1 MPRCDGR
8 PDGPCP
14 LKKNDSSVHGSQGD
28 LMLCDECEQFR
39 FPYIK
44 QRNRKKNKQKT
55 LTSLSASSADAE
67 AVVCT
72 NSPMLAD
79 IQDVNCNSSPPDD
92 DVAAHGIS
100 PALIAELAVSGE
112 LSSADTAEVCVT
124 VPAHSVIC
132 NELLM
137 YVNCFRDR
145 AQVDNVK
152 KVLSSFYSS
161 NEISEAKKLLLTIST
176 DTVNS
181 EFATERRSSTQ
192 RLASEAEIDDIVGL
206 FNMLDCGGC
215 LNGIKFAACN
225 YDRLPM
231 YGPEDLNECAI
242 ADRQARAEATITA
255 LSTKVE
261 QLTSN
266 QSAVNTTSTTVVSD
280 TTRIADMFDKKLLE
294 STRAIQDQICQL
306 AAVCTQIKLSSCTNG
321 GTVSSVAQK
330 RPVDRT
336 RNVVISGIAE
346 DRIDSVWRS
355 KVADVLRIAAGHDIQ
370 ILDAFRIGGK
380 FDALKVRP
388 ILVKLH
394 SAWDRRIVLSGAHNL
409 SKDARFVRVF
419 LSPDEPIEV
428 RRRNQLERLKKRAL
442 REGKC
447 ATVNDGALLIDGVIV
462 FSLERGSVRRPATA
476 DGDNVSPSV
485 TDG

>member
-1 MPRCDGR
+1 M
-8 PDGPCP
+8 
-14 LKKNDSSVHGSQGD
+14 
-28 LMLCDECEQFR
+28 
-39 FPYIK
+39 
-44 QRNRKKNKQKT
+44 
-55 LTSLSASSADAE
+55 
-67 AVVCT
+67 
-72 NSPMLAD
+72 
-79 IQDVNCNSSPPDD
+79 
-92 DVAAHGIS
+92 
-100 PALIAELAVSGE
+100 
-112 LSSADTAEVCVT
+112 
-124 VPAHSVIC
+124 
-132 NELLM
+132 
-137 YVNCFRDR
+137 
-145 AQVDNVK
+145 
-152 KVLSSFYSS
+152 
-161 NEISEAKKLLLTIST
+161 
-176 DTVNS
+176 
-181 EFATERRSSTQ
+181 
-192 RLASEAEIDDIVGL
+192 
-206 FNMLDCGGC
+206 
-215 LNGIKFAACN
+215 
-225 YDRLPM
+225 
-231 YGPEDLNECAI
+231 
-242 ADRQARAEATITA
+242 
-255 LSTKVE
+255 
-261 QLTSN
+261 
-266 QSAVNTTSTTVVSD
+266 
-280 TTRIADMFDKKLLE
+280 
-294 STRAIQDQICQL
+294 
-306 AAVCTQIKLSSCTNG
+306 
-321 GTVSSVAQK
+321 SSVAQK